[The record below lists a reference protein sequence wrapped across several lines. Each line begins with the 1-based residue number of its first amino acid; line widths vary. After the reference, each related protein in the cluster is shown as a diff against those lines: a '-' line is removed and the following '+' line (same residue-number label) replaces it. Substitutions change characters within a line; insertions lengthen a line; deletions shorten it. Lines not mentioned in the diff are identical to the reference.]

1 MAASSSTARS
11 AKAATTISRDLIT
24 RSDAETEAAAER
36 LAGRLRP
43 GDLLLLEGPLGA
55 GKTTFVRGLAR
66 GLGVEGSV
74 QSPTF
79 QLLRRHAGSP
89 ALVHVDLYRLAETAE
104 LADLG
109 LEEQLEDAVVVIE
122 WGDRLDTGSAAPRA
136 RIRFESAAEQSR
148 RLVFM
153 EAPPDWSW

>member
-1 MAASSSTARS
+1 MRELVTG
-11 AKAATTISRDLIT
+11 
-24 RSDAETEAAAER
+24 SDAETEAAAER
-36 LAGRLRP
+36 LGARLRA

-66 GLGVEGSV
+66 GLGVEGTV

-79 QLLRRHAGSP
+79 QLLRRHRGRP
-89 ALVHVDLYRLAETAE
+89 ALVHVDLYRLAAAAE

-122 WGDRLDTGSAAPRA
+122 WGDRLLGDAPARRA
-136 RIRFESAAEQSR
+136 RIRLEPLDPRRR
-148 RLVFM
+148 RLLLV